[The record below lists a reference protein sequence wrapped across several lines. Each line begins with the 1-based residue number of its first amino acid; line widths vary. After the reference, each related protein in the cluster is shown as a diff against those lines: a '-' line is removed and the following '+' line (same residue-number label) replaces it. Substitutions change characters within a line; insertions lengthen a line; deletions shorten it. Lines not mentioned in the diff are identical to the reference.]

1 MNDSNKNQSKKRIL
15 ETGLELKKALADWD
29 ELAKTCEEHGLS
41 ADQQMLKDVQSLLKE
56 LKTQIEEFDRPTI
69 K

>member
-1 MNDSNKNQSKKRIL
+1 MNENNKTDSKKRIL

-29 ELAKTCEEHGLS
+29 DLAKTCQGPS
-41 ADQQMLKDVQSLLKE
+41 ANEQMLKDVQLLLKE
-56 LKTQIEEFDRPTI
+56 LKTKIEEFDLPVS